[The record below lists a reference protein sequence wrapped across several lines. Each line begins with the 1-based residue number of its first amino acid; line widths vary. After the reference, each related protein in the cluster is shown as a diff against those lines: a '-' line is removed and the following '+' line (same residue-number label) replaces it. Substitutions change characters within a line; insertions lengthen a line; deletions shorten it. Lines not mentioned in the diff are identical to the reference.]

1 MKILS
6 SLALA
11 AALFSAMAAPA
22 NSAVIHA
29 LGDANPS
36 GAFATGGVSNA
47 SRGWRFSVGVSD
59 VWVTQLG
66 VNTPHGADNTGRVVT
81 LWDVATQTV
90 LAQSAFSAGAGWVW
104 NGINAVELT
113 SGNQYLVEYNSAT
126 LADYWFGNGL
136 SSNWYPSGAV
146 NYLDMRYCNGCSP
159 NAYPTNTL
167 NGFQYGLP
175 DIGYEIRQS
184 GDIPEPASLGLIGL
198 ALLGAACARRRKA

>member
-11 AALFSAMAAPA
+11 AALLTAVAAPA

-29 LGDANPS
+29 LGDANPA
-36 GAFATGGVSNA
+36 GQFASGGVGNA

-59 VWVTQLG
+59 LWVTQLG
-66 VNTPHGADNTGRVVT
+66 VNTPGGAENAGRTVT

-104 NGINAVELT
+104 NGVNAVELT
-113 SGNQYLVEYNSAT
+113 SGSQYLVEYNSST
-126 LADYWFGNGL
+126 NADYWYNNGL
-136 SSNWYPSGAV
+136 SSNWYPSGAI
-146 NYLDMRYCNGCSP
+146 NYMDMRYCNNCSP
-159 NAYPTNTL
+159 NAYPTNVL
-167 NGFQYGLP
+167 AGYQYGLP

-184 GDIPEPASLGLIGL
+184 GDVPEPASLGLIGL
-198 ALLGAACARRRKA
+198 ALLGAACVRRRQA